1 MCNITY
7 MIILCSI
14 TNVCQ
19 TEQFLIVLYSNTNMS
34 ESDQKRFYE
43 LLGERIKDARTGAK
57 LKQET
62 FATYLKLSR
71 SSIVNIEKG
80 RQHPQIHLL
89 WDIAKILNIEVS
101 ELFPEMPSAEK
112 ISPEWTRIIAQSS
125 VGNKRTK
132 EKLLSFLEE
141 VKSSKPT

>member
-1 MCNITY
+1 
-7 MIILCSI
+7 
-14 TNVCQ
+14 
-19 TEQFLIVLYSNTNMS
+19 MS

-43 LLGERIKDARTGAK
+43 LLGERIRDARTDAK

-62 FATYLKLSR
+62 FASYLNLSR

-101 ELFPEMPSAEK
+101 EIFPKMPSSEK
-112 ISPEWTRIIAQSS
+112 ISPEWSRIIAQSA
-125 VGNKRTK
+125 VGNKK
-132 EKLLSFLEE
+132 
-141 VKSSKPT
+141 

>member
-1 MCNITY
+1 
-7 MIILCSI
+7 
-14 TNVCQ
+14 
-19 TEQFLIVLYSNTNMS
+19 MS